1 MNFGTAD
8 DGYSTMIVTALDG
21 MPFAMTS
28 RALGPVSMAP
38 GTVKVVEPEVPGAI
52 DMVL

>member
-1 MNFGTAD
+1 
-8 DGYSTMIVTALDG
+8 MIVTALDG

-28 RALGPVSMAP
+28 RALSPVSMAP